1 MTRRPCQRRDGFTW
15 SRNPAGGKDRDQLVY
30 MLFWR
35 NAAGKVYM
43 LSQVF
48 RPNED
53 RRTIANE
60 LRRLRNNARVMRQAL
75 RIAA

>member
-15 SRNPAGGKDRDQLVY
+15 SRNPAAGKSRDQLLY

-35 NAAGKVYM
+35 DARGKVYM
-43 LSQVF
+43 VARTF
-48 RPNED
+48 RPDEN
-53 RRTIANE
+53 RRFIARE
-60 LRRLRNNARVMRQAL
+60 LRRLRNNARVMRTAL

>member
-1 MTRRPCQRRDGFTW
+1 MTRRPCQRRDGFSW
-15 SRNPAGGKDRDQLVY
+15 SRNPAAGQDCNQLVY

-35 NAAGKVYM
+35 GASGKVYM
-43 LSQVF
+43 LSQAF

-53 RRTIANE
+53 RRFIANE

-75 RIAA
+75 RIGA